1 MSNFDPTD
9 PYDNG
14 HPWQDVP
21 SNPARPP
28 SSNGHNHS
36 DSHNNTN
43 PATATGSSSA
53 AAAHSRNLDSLNIP
67 SAAAAVAAATATATA
82 PSAPGPHAPVESVVS
97 SSAPY
102 PSTSSPIPPK
112 QKLTHSSAYE
122 DEPPSYEAAIVR
134 DIPQIHDNYDH
145 LRGPPGQRGVDIKT
159 RIPLESTSASDYR
172 PSSAGP
178 SGSAAGGSRSD
189 ANQHYGAIQQQR
201 PSFAN
206 LAQPSAPAL
215 LQGQT
220 SEGRADDEAH
230 ARDVDRLLG
239 PSHNSTHPHP
249 HQGHHGH
256 HGHDRSD
263 MDDEEPDSHWSVV
276 GDGKAWMALVYILVL
291 LLPWALFCFIWTL
304 GTLIV
309 AAVSMIIPPL
319 GYLVVIP
326 VVTSWRAL
334 ARVDLVV
341 SRAMVARNVR
351 ERYRHSTA
359 PVFVMPPEP
368 VSAASWNTPSARHH
382 RRRRQTKNLW
392 HRGAKHLKATI
403 NNKHTVKSMFYL
415 MFWKLFYA
423 LPIFLVII
431 VFSALTVPF
440 MICLLP
446 TLLILSRA
454 LINWQF
460 RWAVVWLTE
469 KPQPISLP

>member
-9 PYDNG
+9 PFDNG

-21 SNPARPP
+21 SNPARPR
-28 SSNGHNHS
+28 SSNNN
-36 DSHNNTN
+36 NNTYSN
-43 PATATGSSSA
+43 PATGSSSTA
-53 AAAHSRNLDSLNIP
+53 AVDSRDLASLNIP
-67 SAAAAVAAATATATA
+67 STAAAAAAATATATA
-82 PSAPGPHAPVESVVS
+82 PSAPGPHAPVEPTIS
-97 SSAPY
+97 SSPY
-102 PSTSSPIPPK
+102 SSTSSTVPPK
-112 QKLTHSSAYE
+112 QKQPHSATAYE
-122 DEPPSYEAAIVR
+122 DEPPSYEAAIIR

-159 RIPLESTSASDYR
+159 RIPLESTPASDYR
-172 PSSAGP
+172 PSSAGA

-189 ANQHYGAIQQQR
+189 AHQSYGAIQQQR

-206 LAQPSAPAL
+206 IAQPSAPSL
-215 LQGQT
+215 LQGQA

-239 PSHNSTHPHP
+239 PSNNSTRPHP
-249 HQGHHGH
+249 PHGH
-256 HGHDRSD
+256 RGHDSSD

-276 GDGKAWMALVYILVL
+276 GDGKAWLGLVYILVV
-291 LLPWALFCFIWTL
+291 LLPWALFGFIWTL

-319 GYLVVIP
+319 GYLIVIP

-341 SRAMVARNVR
+341 SRTLVARNVR
-351 ERYRHSTA
+351 ERYQHSTA

-368 VSAASWNTPSARHH
+368 VSASWNNNTHSTRH
-382 RRRRQTKNLW
+382 RRRQTKNLW

-415 MFWKLFYA
+415 MIWKLFYA
-423 LPIFLVII
+423 LPIFLVIL
-431 VFSALTVPF
+431 VFSVLTVPF

-460 RWAVVWLTE
+460 R
-469 KPQPISLP
+469 

>member
-1 MSNFDPTD
+1 MSNFDSSD
-9 PYDNG
+9 PFDNG

-21 SNPARPP
+21 SNPARPRSS
-28 SSNGHNHS
+28 SSN
-36 DSHNNTN
+36 NNSN
-43 PATATGSSSA
+43 RNNSSGPASSSA
-53 AAAHSRNLDSLNIP
+53 AVPDSQESTSLNIP
-67 SAAAAVAAATATATA
+67 STAAAVAAATATATA
-82 PSAPGPHAPVESVVS
+82 PSAPGPHAPVEPSIS
-97 SSAPY
+97 SSSHSST
-102 PSTSSPIPPK
+102 PSAVPPK
-112 QKLTHSSAYE
+112 QKQTHSAAYE

-159 RIPLESTSASDYR
+159 RIPLESTPASAYR
-172 PSSAGP
+172 PSSAGA
-178 SGSAAGGSRSD
+178 SGSAAGGSRNGAGQS
-189 ANQHYGAIQQQR
+189 YGAIQQQR

-206 LAQPSAPAL
+206 IAQPSAPAL

-239 PSHNSTHPHP
+239 PSNNSTHPHLQHAHP
-249 HQGHHGH
+249 GRHGQ
-256 HGHDRSD
+256 DPSD

-276 GDGKAWMALVYILVL
+276 GDGKAWMALAYILVI

-304 GTLIV
+304 VTLIT

-319 GYLVVIP
+319 GYLIVIP

-341 SRAMVARNVR
+341 SRALVARSVR
-351 ERYRHSTA
+351 ERYPHLTA
-359 PVFVMPPEP
+359 PVFVMPPE
-368 VSAASWNTPSARHH
+368 SASWNTHSTRH

-415 MFWKLFYA
+415 MIWKLFYA

-431 VFSALTVPF
+431 IFSALTVPF